1 MPKKRQKRTHT
12 PAVRNL
18 PELPPELW
26 EKIVELA
33 HGDPA
38 DTPTLRLLGKSF
50 SRDYLYRLL
59 SETVKKVFDRAHA
72 ERMTELARENASIPD
87 HVSHPDRRRRMNK
100 ARLNGQH
107 LGDLRMQTF
116 IHNLSYVTTA
126 ATPELFTWA
135 THPLRLCLD
144 ALALT
149 RV

>member
-1 MPKKRQKRTHT
+1 MPKKRQKRAPLP
-12 PAVRNL
+12 PAV
-18 PELPPELW
+18 PQLPPELW

-33 HGDPA
+33 YGDPA

-50 SRDYLYRLL
+50 ARLFQYRLL
-59 SETVKKVFDRAHA
+59 SETVQKVFDRTHA
-72 ERMTELARENASIPD
+72 ERTTELARENASIPD